1 MTQRQ
6 KRSSDAQALFQMTT
20 EESGEASSSVAEE
33 AGLLVK
39 ERRKPLVGRFRF
51 LVLGALLAQV
61 IVVFIPPLF
70 NLPLTT
76 LRLEGVTTSLV
87 IISLV
92 WAFVATVAGYGFIR
106 QLTAYPGVRTSTYIL
121 PSLFAS
127 YGIASLLMFYF
138 RIDYSRYVLL
148 ASLLSAVIWFYVAF
162 FLKDRHATPTLA
174 LIPNGNQRNIV
185 SIAGANWV
193 RLSSVKSGLSGIEGV
208 VADLHSDFPKTWERF
223 IAKCVLA
230 GIPVYD
236 VKNVIESLTGR
247 VDIEHLAENS
257 FGSILPSNFYLRLKR
272 IVDLFLAMVFL
283 PFFMVVIVV
292 AAVAIRLETAGPAF
306 YTQPRMGFRA
316 HIFTI
321 YKLRS
326 MRADVKEG
334 NHFTESEDPRITNV
348 GRFLRKYRIDELPQI
363 FNIIKGDMSW
373 IGPRPEA
380 VQLADWYAQ
389 EIPFYIYR
397 HAVRP
402 GISGWAQVNQGNVAK
417 LDAATV
423 KLQFDFYYIKNFSPW
438 LDFLIVLKTFRTI
451 FTGFGSK

>member
-1 MTQRQ
+1 MA
-6 KRSSDAQALFQMTT
+6 SDEGGKA
-20 EESGEASSSVAEE
+20 SSVAEE
-33 AGLLVK
+33 AGLLVR
-39 ERRKPLVGRFRF
+39 ERRKPIVGRVRF
-51 LVLGALLAQV
+51 LVLGALLAQM
-61 IVVFIPPLF
+61 IGVFIPPLL

-76 LRLEGVTTSLV
+76 LRLEVATTSLV
-87 IISLV
+87 MISV
-92 WAFVATVAGYGFIR
+92 AWAFVATVAGYGFIR

-127 YGIASLLMFYF
+127 YGTVSLLMFYL

-148 ASLLSAVIWFYVAF
+148 ASLLSAVIWLYVAF
-162 FLKDRHATPTLA
+162 YLKDRHATPTLA
-174 LIPNGNQRNIV
+174 LIPNGNQRNIM
-185 SIAGANWV
+185 SIAGVKWV

-257 FGSILPSNFYLRLKR
+257 FGSILPSNFYLRLKHT
-272 IVDLFLAMVFL
+272 IDLVLSIIFL
-283 PFFMVVIVV
+283 PFFLVVIAV
-292 AAVAIRLETAGPAF
+292 AAIIIRLETLGPAF

-316 HIFTI
+316 HIFKI

-326 MRADVKEG
+326 MRTDVKDG
-334 NHFTESEDPRITNV
+334 GQFTESEDPRITNA
-348 GRFLRKYRIDELPQI
+348 GRFLRKYRIDEFPQI
-363 FNIIKGDMSW
+363 LNIIKGDMSW

-451 FTGFGSK
+451 LTGFGSK

>member
-1 MTQRQ
+1 MTADEGG
-6 KRSSDAQALFQMTT
+6 KA
-20 EESGEASSSVAEE
+20 SSVAEE
-33 AGLLVK
+33 AGRLGK
-39 ERRKPLVGRFRF
+39 ERRKPLVGRVRF
-51 LVLGALLAQV
+51 LVLGAFLAQV
-61 IVVFIPPLF
+61 AGVFIPPLF

-76 LRLEGVTTSLV
+76 LRLEKVTTSLV
-87 IISLV
+87 MISLV
-92 WAFVATVAGYGFIR
+92 WAFVATIAGYGFIR
-106 QLTAYPGVRTSTYIL
+106 QLTAYPGVRTRTYIL
-121 PSLFAS
+121 PSLLAS
-127 YGIASLLMFYF
+127 YGTVSLVMFYL

-148 ASLLSAVIWFYVAF
+148 ASLLSAIVWFYF
-162 FLKDRHATPTLA
+162 YFYLKDRHALPTFA
-174 LIPNGNQRNIV
+174 LIPIGNQRNIM
-185 SIAGANWV
+185 SIAGVKWV
-193 RLSSVKSGLSGIEGV
+193 RLSSVKSGLRGVEGV

-257 FGSILPSNFYLRLKR
+257 FGSVLPSNFYLRLKR
-272 IVDLFLAMVFL
+272 MIDLFLSMVFL
-283 PFFMVVIVV
+283 PIVLVVIAV
-292 AAVAIRLETAGPAF
+292 AALVIRLETPGPAF

-316 HIFTI
+316 HIFKI

-326 MRADVKEG
+326 MRTDLKDG
-334 NHFTESEDPRITNV
+334 NHFTESEDPRITNI

-363 FNIIKGDMSW
+363 LNIIKGDMSW

-423 KLQFDFYYIKNFSPW
+423 KLQFDFYYIKYFSPW